1 MRRLTKRWLIAIGIL
16 GVLVV
21 GYSFFAA
28 AQLSTMVKLPGLFIE
43 HAMVGG
49 RAIPKAVSRAMILSG
64 RIEPDWEGHR
74 TGKSGLGYVAAIY
87 LEYQEEVSRAYIRDD
102 VRWMAT
108 LAVCRGSD
116 PNQFIEVHPSFT
128 EFHVAVLQGDAWLVS
143 LLLELGANP
152 AVPNRSQDAR
162 ISGRDALGMVE
173 ASLEAV
179 ERLPHPNPH
188 WAEIREVLQHHL
200 ESQPAERQFDPSA
213 SCMEF
218 GA

>member
-1 MRRLTKRWLIAIGIL
+1 
-16 GVLVV
+16 
-21 GYSFFAA
+21 
-28 AQLSTMVKLPGLFIE
+28 MVRLPGLFIE

-64 RIEPDWEGHR
+64 RIKPDWEGQR
-74 TGKSGLGYVAAIY
+74 SGKSGLGYVAAIY
-87 LEYQEEVSRAYIRDD
+87 LEYEEDEISRAFIRND

-108 LAVCRGSD
+108 LAVCRGSN

-143 LLLELGANP
+143 LFLELGADP

-173 ASLEAV
+173 ASLEAA

-188 WAEIREVLQHHL
+188 WAEIREVLQRHL
-200 ESQPAERQFDPSA
+200 ERQTAEGQFGPSI
-213 SCMEF
+213 SCMEI